1 MEHLAQFENAQ
12 SVTLISQRKVE
23 LDDSFEERLAKNNVA
38 LTLFDSANISGV
50 SLTQS
55 REFCPNLIM
64 SFGSLKNAVE
74 FLDTYKGY
82 LRLKTFS
89 LIYPQNQLQYLQEK
103 KYKVHLLD

>member
-1 MEHLAQFENAQ
+1 MEHLAQLENAQ

-23 LDDSFEERLAKNNVA
+23 LADSFEERLAKNNVA

-82 LRLKTFS
+82 LRFHKN
-89 LIYPQNQLQYLQEK
+89 YPHLRSKSTAVFTGKEIQEGSSS
-103 KYKVHLLD
+103 